1 MTLTPFFA
9 ASDTICASPTSTTT
23 YSYDDVNRLTGIT
36 QGSSSVAITYDYLGR
51 RVSLTLP
58 NGTVA
63 TYSYDADSELLGIT
77 YTPGGTLTYGYDNDR
92 RIISRGGS
100 LFQSILPP
108 AVSSASYNHDNQ
120 LTYFS
125 TGAASPTYDLNGNL
139 VSDGINTYSW
149 DARNRL
155 TGISSGPSFSYDG
168 VNRRQSFASSGTTT
182 GYLYDGL
189 NPVEEF
195 QGASVHATLLTG
207 LGIDERFSRTE
218 SGTTST
224 FLTDQLG
231 STVALAAS
239 NGAIAT
245 NYGYDAQGNTTVT
258 GIASDSSYQFT
269 GRENDGDGL
278 DYYRA
283 RYYNPTWERFIQED
297 PIGLRGGDADLYR
310 YVGDNPVG
318 YLDPYGL
325 MQLPDDPSG
334 LPPGWTGDPSHRDPN
349 GQRFRDP
356 AGNSLDF
363 HKGRPGQPGYRG
375 KNHWHY
381 NCEGKHLSPGDNAP
395 DPQPAPDPTP
405 APDPAPDMGPEPDT
419 AGPTPDLDPL
429 DLPDF
434 VIP

>member
-1 MTLTPFFA
+1 
-9 ASDTICASPTSTTT
+9 
-23 YSYDDVNRLTGIT
+23 
-36 QGSSSVAITYDYLGR
+36 
-51 RVSLTLP
+51 
-58 NGTVA
+58 
-63 TYSYDADSELLGIT
+63 LGIT

-195 QGASVHATLLTG
+195 QGASVQATLLTG

-245 NYGYDAQGNTTVT
+245 NYGYDAQGDITVT
-258 GIASDSSYQFT
+258 GIASDSPYEFT

-283 RYYNPTWERFIQED
+283 RYYNPAWKRFISEH
-297 PIGLRGGDADLYR
+297 PMGLDGGTNLYA
-310 YVGDNPVG
+310 YANGNPVG
-318 YLDPYGL
+318 
-325 MQLPDDPSG
+325 
-334 LPPGWTGDPSHRDPN
+334 
-349 GQRFRDP
+349 FRDP
-356 AGNSLDF
+356 RGYAGEPGSPSEFGQSTNASVENIIGNDGGEF
-363 HKGRPGQPGYRG
+363 TPPPAGGPSSSGASSGSAGTRPG
-375 KNHWHY
+375 
-381 NCEGKHLSPGDNAP
+381 
-395 DPQPAPDPTP
+395 
-405 APDPAPDMGPEPDT
+405 
-419 AGPTPDLDPL
+419 
-429 DLPDF
+429 DLPGQGGPPNGSLSKDYGNGNGQIRDYDSNGRAQTDYDF
-434 VIP
+434 GHDHNGAGDPHAHDWDWSKKPPRGPARCL

>member
-1 MTLTPFFA
+1 M
-9 ASDTICASPTSTTT
+9 
-23 YSYDDVNRLTGIT
+23 
-36 QGSSSVAITYDYLGR
+36 
-51 RVSLTLP
+51 
-58 NGTVA
+58 
-63 TYSYDADSELLGIT
+63 GIT

-283 RYYNPTWERFIQED
+283 RYYNPIWGRFIQED
-297 PIGLRGGDADLYR
+297 PIGFKGGTDVYAYAGGNPISFGDPTGLCPTDPKKCENLAQKITKLRNELAKRSYEL
-310 YVGDNPVG
+310 DN
-318 YLDPYGL
+318 DPL
-325 MQLPDDPSG
+325 G
-334 LPPGWTGDPSHRDPN
+334 LPPTGPMSV
-349 GQRFRDP
+349 
-356 AGNSLDF
+356 AGHQQQFQNKQTQLRNLLSQYDSD
-363 HKGRPGQPGYRG
+363 GCNDGDGSPIPPDAWAYATMSTPGAPPF
-375 KNHWHY
+375 
-381 NCEGKHLSPGDNAP
+381 SPFS
-395 DPQPAPDPTP
+395 
-405 APDPAPDMGPEPDT
+405 
-419 AGPTPDLDPL
+419 AGPSEGSGGAAG
-429 DLPDF
+429 DF
-434 VIP
+434 VPEGFAP